1 MHERRKLAREG
12 LGTVSALDNI
22 GLKDKLR
29 DTIFE
34 RHTLDST
41 VGGIAMNNPSQKDLR
56 IGLLAI
62 AILLGTITF
71 AILAPMARGQRGNA
85 TSAIDVPTETATP
98 ADWWYRDLPPEKRSV
113 EETDVARRATA
124 ALSAHLRRPTR
135 PIKTAE
141 PLVLTGRQAGA
152 GVIIED
158 DPYPFAHGS
167 VSVSS
172 DAWGVATAD
181 ENIVIF
187 AGALVDDPAQG
198 VVIIFHLSRDG
209 TRDTRPIKT
218 VKSPVQVGKLYVKGA
233 EDVVVLLGS
242 EKGEEV
248 RFDVT
253 KEEFVGQ

>member
-1 MHERRKLAREG
+1 MSKL
-12 LGTVSALDNI
+12 
-22 GLKDKLR
+22 
-29 DTIFE
+29 
-34 RHTLDST
+34 
-41 VGGIAMNNPSQKDLR
+41 SQKDLR
-56 IGLLAI
+56 IGLLALT
-62 AILLGTITF
+62 ILLGTITF
-71 AILAPMARGQRGNA
+71 AILAPMARGQRGKV

-124 ALSAHLRRPTR
+124 ALSADLHRPTR

-141 PLVLTGRQAGA
+141 PLVLSGRQAGA

-172 DAWGVATAD
+172 DAWGVTTAD

-187 AGALVDDPAQG
+187 AGALIDDPSQG
-198 VVIIFHLSRDG
+198 VVIIFHLSRNG
-209 TRDTRPIKT
+209 TGDTRPINT

-233 EDVVVLLGS
+233 EDMLLILGS
-242 EKGEEV
+242 EKGEDL
-248 RFDVT
+248 RFDVP
-253 KEEFVGQ
+253 KEEFVTQ